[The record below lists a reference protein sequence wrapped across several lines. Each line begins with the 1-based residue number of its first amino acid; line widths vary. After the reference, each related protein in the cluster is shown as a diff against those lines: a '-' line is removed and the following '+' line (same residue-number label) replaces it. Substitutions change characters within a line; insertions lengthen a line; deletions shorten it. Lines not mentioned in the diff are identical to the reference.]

1 MILRDRERGASQLEA
16 EYRERLYSVAFALCH
31 DATEAEDLVFRTIE
45 RVIDKIETYEE
56 RDSFYDWMCVI
67 LQNLYRDSCRS
78 KMVRGTMPVGG
89 PAEVEPFAQTVD
101 ADTVVEAVDAE
112 IARRALE
119 KIPPQMRE
127 VLILHSFMDMSVQQ
141 IARTLMVAPGTV
153 MSRLYHARRALA
165 QRLGA
170 NLKKPAVAMIAAG
183 LLLIGATAAV
193 VIDAVIDRGSDS
205 EAMVGRVAPSAQ
217 ETIEVRDVFVAS
229 SKDPAAPSVS
239 HVSSADNLQQTAI
252 SQQPS
257 TSNQLENA
265 RGENKMNIKRKVATA
280 LAAATLTAMP
290 VASGAVLSGD
300 AAAER
305 IVLSNRVVLVY
316 RTGGTL
322 KVDKSGMV
330 DVLVIGGGGGG
341 GANSTNFGGG
351 GGGAGGVVYAKSL
364 AVNASDEPYAVTV
377 GDGGVAGT
385 TSVNATAGGDS
396 SVFGLVAYGGG
407 AGAKYGGNAG
417 GDGASG
423 GGGTATNGNPDVPY
437 SGGQS
442 IHGDQG
448 NDGGAAAENR
458 FGCGGGGGAGY
469 VGGNGDAGTPG
480 VGGDGVVCDIAGTNV
495 WYGGGGAG
503 FRKGYTIS
511 GGLGGGG
518 SCVKTSSSA
527 STATPG
533 TDGLGGGGCGGAN
546 GGSGVVIVS
555 FELNDGLVDT
565 EDFTLIGGDYTIPF
579 LEETA
584 LVFTNSGTLT
594 VTGDGMVEVLA
605 VGGGGGG
612 GRGHT
617 SNLNYGG
624 GGGGGGGVA
633 HFAAL
638 PVTAGTYD
646 IVVGAGGDV
655 DANGGDT
662 KALGVI
668 AFGGGAGAQY
678 DSRSLSV
685 DPAGMK
691 GRDGASGGGTCHAA
705 WYPPTGTFDAENL
718 DAVAG
723 GSAVYELYGNAG
735 NYGGA
740 SVHQYNPGGGGG
752 AGAPGSDGSS
762 VSPGAGGDGKPVSI
776 TGAEVYY
783 GGGGAGARY
792 NTAAYPSAVGGL
804 GGGGAIGENGVDGL
818 GGGGSG
824 NRRGGSGV
832 VIIRYHKKP
841 VYEESFDGATGGVM
855 TRRSGHRIHT
865 FAADGT
871 FTMPCVGKVEV
882 LLVGGGGGGGANV
895 GSYGGAGGG
904 GGGVIHTNTVLTA
917 GEYRISVGDGGV
929 VGASGGLTSAFGLMA
944 YGGGFGA
951 SSSEG
956 SNPTDVVGTSG
967 GGGASGGGSTHTRY
981 GPSEAMPGGGAIYAA
996 KGNRGNAGGAA
1007 SHVFGP
1013 GGGGGADETGET
1025 VSGTTPGR
1033 GGSGYVCDVSGG
1045 AVSYGGGGAGYRS
1058 NVMLSGGAG
1067 GGGACNGNGTGEP
1080 GTDGLGGG
1088 GCGGYRGG
1096 SGVVIVR
1103 YRLPPV
1109 GTVISIH

>member
-1 MILRDRERGASQLEA
+1 MNCKEYKELIDDALDTSLEGVLEQRVKRHLDHCTACQDYYERCRREHIALFKAMNSAYSCMHLPADFADRIAAEMTAYGVGRRRPFFARMPRWALIAASLALMAGFTFAAAVAAKVSMGEDGDDEKAVGANA
-16 EYRERLYSVAFALCH
+16 
-31 DATEAEDLVFRTIE
+31 
-45 RVIDKIETYEE
+45 
-56 RDSFYDWMCVI
+56 
-67 LQNLYRDSCRS
+67 
-78 KMVRGTMPVGG
+78 
-89 PAEVEPFAQTVD
+89 AEVTRIGD
-101 ADTVVEAVDAE
+101 AYVTSGELTSE
-112 IARRALE
+112 
-119 KIPPQMRE
+119 
-127 VLILHSFMDMSVQQ
+127 
-141 IARTLMVAPGTV
+141 RTD
-153 MSRLYHARRALA
+153 
-165 QRLGA
+165 Q
-170 NLKKPAVAMIAAG
+170 N
-183 LLLIGATAAV
+183 
-193 VIDAVIDRGSDS
+193 
-205 EAMVGRVAPSAQ
+205 
-217 ETIEVRDVFVAS
+217 
-229 SKDPAAPSVS
+229 
-239 HVSSADNLQQTAI
+239 
-252 SQQPS
+252 
-257 TSNQLENA
+257 
-265 RGENKMNIKRKVATA
+265 GENKMNIRQKAAVAF
-280 LAAATLTAMP
+280 AAATLSTTP

-316 RTGGTL
+316 RTSGTL
-322 KVDKSGMV
+322 KVAKPGMV
-330 DVLVIGGGGGG
+330 DVLVVGGGGGG
-341 GANSTNFGGG
+341 GANSSNFGGG

-364 AVNASDEPYAVTV
+364 AVNASDEPYTVTV
-377 GDGGVAGT
+377 GGGGVGGT
-385 TSVNATAGGDS
+385 PSVDATRGGDS

-437 SGGQS
+437 SGGRS
-442 IHGDQG
+442 IYDGQG
-448 NDGGAAAENR
+448 NDGGASAENR

-469 VGGNGDAGTPG
+469 AGDNGDGGIPG
-480 VGGDGVVCDIAGTNV
+480 AGGDGVLCDIAGTNA

-503 FRKGYTIS
+503 FRNKNNVS

-518 SCVKTSSSA
+518 SCVKTSDDA
-527 STATPG
+527 STAKPG
-533 TDGLGGGGCGGAN
+533 ADGLGGGGCGGAN

-555 FELNDGLVDT
+555 FELGDSIRDTDG
-565 EDFTLIGGDYTIPF
+565 FTLSGGDYTIPF

-584 LVFTNSGTLT
+584 HVFTNSGTLT
-594 VTGDGMVEVLA
+594 VTGDGMVEILA

-612 GRGHT
+612 GHGHV

-624 GGGGGGGVA
+624 AGGGGGGVA

-655 DANGGDT
+655 DTNGGDT

-678 DSRSLSV
+678 DSRTISV

-691 GRDGASGGGTCHAA
+691 GRDGASGGGTCHAS
-705 WYPPTGTFDAENL
+705 WYPPSGTFDGENL

-723 GSAVYELYGNAG
+723 GNAIYALYGNAG
-735 NYGGA
+735 NDGGA

-762 VSPGAGGDGKPVSI
+762 TSPGAGGDGMSVSI
-776 TGAEVYY
+776 TGSEVYY

-792 NTAAYPSAVGGL
+792 NNASYPSAVGGL

-824 NRRGGSGV
+824 NRKGGSGV
-832 VIIRYHKKP
+832 VIIRYRRKP
-841 VYEESFDGATGGVM
+841 AYAESFDGAAGGVM
-855 TRRSGHRIHT
+855 TRRNGHRIHT
-865 FAADGT
+865 FTADGT

-895 GSYGGAGGG
+895 GAYGGAGGG
-904 GGGVIHTNTVLTA
+904 GGGVVHTNAVLVA
-917 GEYRISVGDGGV
+917 GEYSISIGAGGEVGT
-929 VGASGGLTSAFGLMA
+929 SGGATSAFGLKA

-951 SSSEG
+951 GSNEG
-956 SNPTDVVGTSG
+956 SNPTDVVGTPG
-967 GGGASGGGSTHTRY
+967 GDGASGGGATHTRY
-981 GPSEAMPGGGAIYAA
+981 GPSGAMSGGAALYVA
-996 KGNRGNAGGAA
+996 KGNLGNAGGAA

-1013 GGGGGADETGET
+1013 GGGGGAGEVGET
-1025 VSGTTPGR
+1025 VTGTTPGK
-1033 GGSGYVCDVSGG
+1033 GGSGVVCDISGR

-1058 NVMLSGGAG
+1058 NSKVSGGAG

-1088 GCGGYRGG
+1088 GCGGSKGG
-1096 SGVVIVR
+1096 SGVVVIR
-1103 YRLPPV
+1103 YKLPPA
-1109 GTVISIH
+1109 GMVITIL